1 MIQCCEPFILNF
13 ASVSSS
19 VINYGPAMQ
28 AMYGPEPNVQ
38 VYFKE
43 GDEYALSDDMNQV
56 RFDGVN
62 IYADYGG
69 PAYGFFKIF

>member
-1 MIQCCEPFILNF
+1 
-13 ASVSSS
+13 
-19 VINYGPAMQ
+19 MQ
-28 AMYGPEPNVQ
+28 AKYGPEPNVQ

-43 GDEYALSDDMNQV
+43 GAEYALSDDMNQV

-69 PAYGFFKIF
+69 PNTGFLKVF

>member
-1 MIQCCEPFILNF
+1 MISCCEPFILNF

-19 VINYGPAMQ
+19 VINYTADMQ
-28 AMYGPEPNVQ
+28 AKYGPEPNVQ

-43 GDEYALSDDMNQV
+43 GSEYALSDDMNQI

-69 PAYGFFKIF
+69 PNTGFLKVF

>member
-1 MIQCCEPFILNF
+1 MNCCEPTIINF

-28 AMYGPEPNVQ
+28 QMYGPQPNVQ

-43 GDEYALSDDMNQV
+43 GAEYALSDDMNQV
-56 RFDGVN
+56 KFDGVN
-62 IYADYGG
+62 ITADYGG
-69 PAYGFFKIF
+69 PNTGFLKVF

>member
-1 MIQCCEPFILNF
+1 MTCCEPFILNF
-13 ASVSSS
+13 ANVPSS
-19 VINYGPAMQ
+19 VINYTAAMQ
-28 AMYGPEPNVQ
+28 AMYGPRPNVQ

-56 RFDGVN
+56 TFDGVN

-69 PAYGFFKIF
+69 SNTGFVKVF